1 MKLSQLFSKFM
12 GEDFDGTL
20 PYPVSAMN
28 MKKGQ
33 VLTDFGQVESMA
45 YFLNSG
51 VVEIGI
57 RSYQTLKTLDF
68 FFAGEFVCAYTSF
81 LTQEPSDVRV
91 VALTDCEAEVV
102 SYQDLQISYKQ
113 SPWANYV
120 GRIMNEQA
128 YLRRVQR
135 EKELLTKTAEE
146 RYTELLR
153 IHPDYI
159 VQIPVNKIA
168 RYLGIHPES
177 LSRIRKKLS
186 S

>member
-1 MKLSQLFSKFM
+1 M
-12 GEDFDGTL
+12 GADFDGVL
-20 PYPVSAMN
+20 PYPVTN
-28 MKKGQ
+28 MVIKKGQ
-33 VLTDFGQVESMA
+33 VLTDFGEVESKT
-45 YFLNSG
+45 YFLNAG
-51 VVEIGI
+51 VVEIAI
-57 RSYQTLKTLDF
+57 PSYQTFKTLDF
-68 FFAGEFVCAYTSF
+68 FFTGEFVCAYSSF
-81 LTQEPSDVRV
+81 LTQQPSDVRV

-102 SYQDLQISYKQ
+102 SYADLQSAYSQ
-113 SPWANYV
+113 SLLANYV
-120 GRIMNEQA
+120 GRIINEQA
-128 YLRRVQR
+128 YLRKAQR
-135 EKELLTKTAEE
+135 EKDLLTKTAEE